1 MGGLKHLNLHGKKSL
16 LNSQRD
22 QRPSFQNGLEFVQVK
37 RWETQKHQ
45 KVRKKQKRKKIMTRK
60 KRRRRRRKKRRNKL
74 IFQFMPRLKSNPCN
88 FTHSKIESLLLYQR
102 LVDFTHRVIFT
113 CFVPNCINLLSQFYD
128 PCIIVFV
135 HK

>member
-45 KVRKKQKRKKIMTRK
+45 KVRKKQ
-60 KRRRRRRKKRRNKL
+60 RKKRRNKL
-74 IFQFMPRLKSNPCN
+74 IFQLMPRLKSNPCN

-113 CFVPNCINLLSQFYD
+113 CFVPNCINLLSQFYN
-128 PCIIVFV
+128 PC
-135 HK
+135 